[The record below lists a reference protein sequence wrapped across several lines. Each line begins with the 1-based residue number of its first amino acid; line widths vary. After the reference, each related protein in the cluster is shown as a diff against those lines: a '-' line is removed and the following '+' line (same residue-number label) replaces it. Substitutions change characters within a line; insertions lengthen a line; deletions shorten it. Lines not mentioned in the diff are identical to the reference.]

1 MSGSINRR
9 KFLFNTALTA
19 GGACISSTILGSSL
33 QKNVGETVLPESV
46 KRAYNMYNIMR
57 EVKKYRKLDAHVH
70 LSLGSDD
77 LNVQKKHAVVLF
89 DYCDRLGVDKLYLS
103 NPVTRIINGM
113 PDPRAESFVEN
124 NTMVL
129 KIMKMH
135 PDKFSGSFTFNPMH
149 RKESLEEIKRCVG
162 EGMVGAKVYYQVK
175 INDPLFYPLI
185 EKMIDLKMIIL
196 MHAEAQIGVGGYRMK
211 YNGNKPSNVSLP
223 EDFADIAKRYPEAMF
238 QFAHIGGGGD
248 WEYMCKT
255 LADSPNVYVDT
266 SGSNNEEHMIDFAL
280 KTLGEDRLLFGSD
293 NCYYQSVGKVLASS
307 LTEVQKKKLFFDNF
321 NNVLRRAGNNVH

>member
-113 PDPRAESFVEN
+113 PEGRAC
-124 NTMVL
+124 
-129 KIMKMH
+129 H
-135 PDKFSGSFTFNPMH
+135 
-149 RKESLEEIKRCVG
+149 
-162 EGMVGAKVYYQVK
+162 
-175 INDPLFYPLI
+175 
-185 EKMIDLKMIIL
+185 
-196 MHAEAQIGVGGYRMK
+196 
-211 YNGNKPSNVSLP
+211 
-223 EDFADIAKRYPEAMF
+223 
-238 QFAHIGGGGD
+238 
-248 WEYMCKT
+248 
-255 LADSPNVYVDT
+255 
-266 SGSNNEEHMIDFAL
+266 
-280 KTLGEDRLLFGSD
+280 
-293 NCYYQSVGKVLASS
+293 
-307 LTEVQKKKLFFDNF
+307 
-321 NNVLRRAGNNVH
+321 